1 MCTGGTRTLRT
12 LSMAGDS
19 CLVKARGMEK
29 LGEVV
34 VVVCEEATD
43 VVEGFCVDD
52 SEDVVAECTASES
65 TAISAETA
73 AHDARAAW
81 CLAALSL
88 SRSCLAG
95 PGRRG

>member
-1 MCTGGTRTLRT
+1 
-12 LSMAGDS
+12 MAGDS

-34 VVVCEEATD
+34 VVVVCEEATD
-43 VVEGFCVDD
+43 VVEGFGVDD
-52 SEDVVAECTASES
+52 TEEVVAECTAAES

-73 AHDARAAW
+73 AHNARAAW

-95 PGRRG
+95 PRRRG